1 MAVHIRLSR
10 VGAKKA
16 PQYRIVV
23 ADQRS
28 PRGGRFIE
36 KIGTYDPTGLTNAL
50 LVNLDRLEYWRG
62 HGAQP
67 SHTLERLLKRQPKA
81 AAEAPPAPAPKAAKT
96 RSAEKSS

>member
-16 PQYRIVV
+16 PLYRVVV

-36 KIGTYDPTGLTNAL
+36 KLGTYNPSGDDGAL
-50 LVNLDRLEYWRG
+50 VLNRERLDYCRGRGAQSSHTLDRL
-62 HGAQP
+62 
-67 SHTLERLLKRQPKA
+67 L
-81 AAEAPPAPAPKAAKT
+81 
-96 RSAEKSS
+96 

>member
-16 PQYRIVV
+16 PQYRVVV

-36 KIGTYDPTGLTNAL
+36 KIGTYDPSGPASAL
-50 LVNLDRLEYWRG
+50 VINRERLDYWRGCGAQASHTLDRL
-62 HGAQP
+62 
-67 SHTLERLLKRQPKA
+67 LKA
-81 AAEAPPAPAPKAAKT
+81 APVTAEADGGSSAPSPKGRAAQ
-96 RSAEKSS
+96 KSS